1 MATLRSNIIRQ
12 DIENNALDKLDSINK
27 KYPEIGFVL
36 LQGLAKE
43 LSKRLRLYNYKVS
56 LTK

>member
-1 MATLRSNIIRQ
+1 MATLRSNTIRQ
-12 DIENNALDKLDSINK
+12 DIENKALDKLDSINK